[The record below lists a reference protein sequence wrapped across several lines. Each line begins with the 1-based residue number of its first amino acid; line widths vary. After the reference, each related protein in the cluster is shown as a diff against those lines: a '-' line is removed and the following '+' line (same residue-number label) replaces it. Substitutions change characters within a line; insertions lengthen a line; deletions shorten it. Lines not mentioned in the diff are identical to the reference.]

1 MTEEKGTL
9 DGRGHGSGRRR
20 NPIWVNSEG
29 TVRKEEPG
37 QHGEVP
43 AELRDKTLR
52 LDTNAEC
59 EKVAGSRGQGIGA
72 FTPS

>member
-1 MTEEKGTL
+1 MMEVKGKF

-20 NPIWVNSEG
+20 NPIGVNSEG
-29 TVRKEEPG
+29 TVRMEEPG

-43 AELRDKTLR
+43 AELRDNTLR
-52 LDTNAEC
+52 LDMNVEC
-59 EKVAGSRGQGIGA
+59 ENVAGCRGYGIGA